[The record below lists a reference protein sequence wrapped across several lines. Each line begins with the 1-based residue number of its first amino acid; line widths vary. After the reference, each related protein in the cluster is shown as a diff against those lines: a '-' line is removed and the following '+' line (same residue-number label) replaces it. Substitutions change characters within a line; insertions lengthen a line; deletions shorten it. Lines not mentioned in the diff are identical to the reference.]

1 MTTELDK
8 LWRIFLSRVEERL
21 KEGQIQYGNKSFT
34 KNPDALLNELQQEVE
49 DIAGWGVILWIRLEA
64 MREQV
69 RKMNSSE

>member
-21 KEGQIQYGNKSFT
+21 KEGQRQYGDRSYT
-34 KNPDALLNELQQEVE
+34 KNPDVLLNELQQEVE

-64 MREQV
+64 MRTQV